1 MKNNRKM
8 SLLIQ
13 LFAENGGESVAVASA
28 ENIANNETGKSQ
40 ESSSDKKSEKT
51 YTRDELNKII
61 SAERDKLKAEL
72 VKEAEE
78 KKSEAE
84 KLAKM
89 DADEKHKYELA
100 KAEKEKNDALA
111 KLNAY
116 ELKEQATKIASE
128 KELDISLLDIIDYAK
143 ETADSI
149 KAKIENIDGVFKK
162 AVEKRVN
169 ERLQEKSPRQVSSS
183 VTNSDREYLKN
194 KYKNNPYFR
203 G

>member
-1 MKNNRKM
+1 MKNNHKM
-8 SLLIQ
+8 PLLIQ
-13 LFAENGGESVAVASA
+13 LFAENDGGNMANANA
-28 ENIANNETGKSQ
+28 ENVANNENGKSQ
-40 ESSSDKKSEKT
+40 ESNPDKKTEKT

-78 KKSEAE
+78 KKTEAE

>member
-1 MKNNRKM
+1 MKNNHKM
-8 SLLIQ
+8 PLFIQ
-13 LFAENGGESVAVASA
+13 LFAENDGGNVATANA
-28 ENIANNETGKSQ
+28 ENVANNENGKSQ
-40 ESSSDKKSEKT
+40 ESNPDKKTEKT

-89 DADEKHKYELA
+89 DADEKHKYELE
-100 KAEKEKNDALA
+100 KATKEKEDALA

-128 KELDISLLDIIDYAK
+128 KELDISLLDIIDYSK

-149 KAKIENIDGVFKK
+149 KTKIDNIDNVFKK

-183 VTNSDREYLKN
+183 VTNADMEHLKN
-194 KYKNNPYFR
+194 KYKNNPYFK